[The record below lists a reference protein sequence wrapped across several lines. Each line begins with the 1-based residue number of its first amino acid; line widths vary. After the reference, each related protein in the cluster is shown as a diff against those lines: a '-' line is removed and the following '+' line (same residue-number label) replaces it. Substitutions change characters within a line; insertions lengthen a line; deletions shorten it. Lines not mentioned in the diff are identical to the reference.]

1 MRPERVVLSGGRA
14 AAAELGTVEGLAL
27 GGVYALVFGWVM
39 GALSSV
45 GGTSVYAV
53 FTRSIEIVSVRPFF
67 LIFIVLVPRLMTS

>member
-1 MRPERVVLSGGRA
+1 MRPERVVLSGGRSA
-14 AAAELGTVEGLAL
+14 AAALGTVEGLAL

-53 FTRSIEIVSVRPFF
+53 FARSIELSVRAFF
-67 LIFIVLVPRLMTS
+67 LIFIVLAPRLMTS